1 VPDANPDRRAP
12 NATVPPPQNAAAAAA
27 ALPLAGRTILGIF
40 AHPDDESLACG
51 GTLARLADAGAR
63 VVVIC
68 ASRGEAGSCSDPALV
83 PDGDLGL
90 VRARE
95 LRDAAAVLGVAE
107 VVVLD
112 HCDGDLRWIDVP
124 ELHAEIV
131 MLIER
136 YRPDAVI
143 TFGEDGLYWH
153 LDHIGV
159 HERTY
164 TAVLSLGRAAPPLYY
179 VTMPDGVMRQLVDA
193 AHAKGGSPP
202 NSSLWGI
209 EADAFGA
216 GARPPGFIVD
226 VRDWVP
232 RKLAALRCHRT
243 QMGPNN
249 PIALIDDDEARRCL
263 GTELFRRAPIEAAG
277 DPILEH
283 LGQSKSC

>member
-1 VPDANPDRRAP
+1 VPEADP
-12 NATVPPPQNAAAAAA
+12 NAGSGEQ
-27 ALPLAGRTILGIF
+27 PLAGRTVLCIF

-68 ASRGEAGSCSDPALV
+68 ASRGEAGSTCDPSLV
-83 PDGDLGL
+83 PDGDSLGG

-95 LRDAAAVLGVAE
+95 LRDAAAILGVAE
-107 VVVLD
+107 VILLD
-112 HCDGDLRWIDVP
+112 HPDGDLRWAHVQ

-131 MLIER
+131 LMLEH

-143 TFGEDGLYWH
+143 TFAEDGLYWH

-164 TAVLSLGRAAPPLYY
+164 TAVVALGAAAPPLYY
-179 VTMPDGVMRQLVDA
+179 VTMPEGIMLRVVETAQ
-193 AHAKGGSPP
+193 AKSGAPP
-202 NSSLWGI
+202 DSSLWGI
-209 EADAFGA
+209 DADAFGHCA
-216 GARPPGFIVD
+216 KPPTFVVD

-243 QMGPNN
+243 QIGPGN
-249 PIALIDDDEARRCL
+249 PIAWIGDDEARQLL
-263 GTELFRRAPIEAAG
+263 GLEQFRRSPL
-277 DPILEH
+277 DTTRDLILEH
-283 LGQSKSC
+283 LGATQHVD